1 MYDNE
6 MALSFRAVSA
16 NESFARISVAAFA
29 VQLDPA
35 GSEKTEIKTAVS
47 EAVTNS
53 IIHAY
58 DDSDG
63 FVHLWCGI
71 KENKLYIKISDDGKG
86 IKDIHMAM
94 EPLFTTKPEQE
105 RSGLGFTIMQ
115 SFMDEID
122 VKSEFGKGTL
132 VSMSKT
138 ISPQSGR

>member
-1 MYDNE
+1 
-6 MALSFRAVSA
+6 
-16 NESFARISVAAFA
+16 
-29 VQLDPA
+29 
-35 GSEKTEIKTAVS
+35 
-47 EAVTNS
+47 
-53 IIHAY
+53 
-58 DDSDG
+58 
-63 FVHLWCGI
+63 
-71 KENKLYIKISDDGKG
+71 
-86 IKDIHMAM
+86 MAM